1 MFNTKIHCVCCLLL
15 TSVCASAVCLRRME
29 DGVECPTCTLTV
41 MCWMNGGIR
50 EEGGCSG
57 PSWLMT
63 CCVPQVTRNDQ
74 LGPATAALRSS
85 PGSGPFLLANSLG
98 DSIANLGRD
107 DCELFSFFFSF
118 FPFFLILYLCSTY
131 TYLYLLLHNNNN
143 TVKTNHALWLL
154 KTLKTRKL

>member
-1 MFNTKIHCVCCLLL
+1 
-15 TSVCASAVCLRRME
+15 
-29 DGVECPTCTLTV
+29 

-85 PGSGPFLLANSLG
+85 PGSGPFLLANTLG

-107 DCELFSFFFSF
+107 DCEF
-118 FPFFLILYLCSTY
+118 FPTRLLPPIFCSIFK
-131 TYLYLLLHNNNN
+131 NN
-143 TVKTNHALWLL
+143 TVIIIIIIINLL
-154 KTLKTRKL
+154 HVEKQKKKENKITPKLRELL

>member
-107 DCELFSFFFSF
+107 DCELFLFFF
-118 FPFFLILYLCSTY
+118 
-131 TYLYLLLHNNNN
+131 
-143 TVKTNHALWLL
+143 
-154 KTLKTRKL
+154 